1 MLFYRIL
8 RNFINRFNDVM
19 QKTAEHLIQ
28 YRCVCVCVYYRRLR
42 FLSHLP

>member
-19 QKTAEHLIQ
+19 QKTAEPLIQ
-28 YRCVCVCVYYRRLR
+28 CRCVWVAGS
-42 FLSHLP
+42 FPFAPAAHP